1 MDLNH
6 ARSKSV
12 QQSQVAMKKVMDV
25 TMKDRRMKELSFS
38 SEHGEMINTQPK
50 N

>member
-1 MDLNH
+1 MDRNH
-6 ARSKSV
+6 APSKPV

-25 TMKDRRMKELSFS
+25 TMKDRRMKEWSFS
-38 SEHGEMINTQPK
+38 SEHGEMIDTKPK